1 MPKIDIGYGS
11 GSSGTNEY
19 GSGLTIVCKGID
31 FYPDAGMTLGTIDAN
46 SGNSIDTTRSCFSFS
61 YRLLFKRT
69 NYVVFCPFDY
79 GLFPS
84 AVTNA
89 AATSGRLIID
99 ITNARLK
106 GLPASFYSDSFTYSL
121 SKRKGIAIAL
131 YIDEGTVITPSPNL
145 NSVIT
150 PTLQKIY

>member
-1 MPKIDIGYGS
+1 M
-11 GSSGTNEY
+11 
-19 GSGLTIVCKGID
+19 
-31 FYPDAGMTLGTIDAN
+31 
-46 SGNSIDTTRSCFSFS
+46 
-61 YRLLFKRT
+61 
-69 NYVVFCPFDY
+69 VFCPFDY

-121 SKRKGIAIAL
+121 SKRKGKAIAL
-131 YIDEGTVITPSPNL
+131 YIDEGTVITPSTNL

>member
-1 MPKIDIGYGS
+1 M
-11 GSSGTNEY
+11 
-19 GSGLTIVCKGID
+19 
-31 FYPDAGMTLGTIDAN
+31 
-46 SGNSIDTTRSCFSFS
+46 
-61 YRLLFKRT
+61 
-69 NYVVFCPFDY
+69 VFCPSDY

-84 AVTNA
+84 AATNL

-106 GLPASFYSDSFTYSL
+106 GLPPSFYSDSFTYSL

-150 PTLQKIY
+150 PTLQIIYKNYPKS